1 MHSSFIQPFE
11 CLSLHIVEKFKD
23 EFPNEKNPALE
34 KMKEVITKQFEAKS
48 DSRAL
53 IFVKEREYVTAIL
66 EWFHEELPEHAVD
79 FVVGAQ
85 ASAEK
90 GGKEIFLEKG
100 TGRWRRS
107 SEATGCS

>member
-1 MHSSFIQPFE
+1 MHLAE
-11 CLSLHIVEKFKD
+11 NFKD

-34 KMKEVITKQFEAKS
+34 KMKEVITKQFEAKR

-66 EWFHEELPEHAVD
+66 EWFHEELPDYAVD

-85 ASAEK
+85 AAAEK
-90 GGKEIFLEKG
+90 GGEEIFLEKG
-100 TGRWRRS
+100 NWEMEKEFRS
-107 SEATGCS
+107 MTINISL